1 MKGVRTLIIKYY
13 SANLLKRYGML
24 IINYVKCLLYALFTV
39 FGLQNILIKRRSNS
53 ISFKLKTEASN
64 KLMAVIK

>member
-1 MKGVRTLIIKYY
+1 
-13 SANLLKRYGML
+13 ML

-53 ISFKLKTEASN
+53 ISFKLKTEASS